1 MPTADGEQHL
11 QQTGQQA
18 VAESWN
24 QPIFPSQDNQGGQ
37 KKNPIKINAKEQL
50 DD

>member
-37 KKNPIKINAKEQL
+37 KKSYKNKRQGTIR
-50 DD
+50 